1 MFKLSINNNDG
12 IINECARAQVEAK
25 KKNKK
30 LKEQIEIKD
39 KIIEQMKLEYQTQI
53 CNINDKFSQILQ
65 DNENEIQSLKNELNN
80 KNKKLFAIQQTSKDA
95 NPNPQ
100 SPMTYYFI
108 IKKIIF
114 NII

>member
-1 MFKLSINNNDG
+1 MSMSNNDD

-30 LKEQIEIKD
+30 LQEQIEMKD

-53 CNINDKFSQILQ
+53 ANINDKFTQILQ

-80 KNKKLFAIQQTSKDA
+80 KNKRLMAIQQTSKFAMNARTDLEVFF
-95 NPNPQ
+95 
-100 SPMTYYFI
+100 MT
-108 IKKIIF
+108 
-114 NII
+114 